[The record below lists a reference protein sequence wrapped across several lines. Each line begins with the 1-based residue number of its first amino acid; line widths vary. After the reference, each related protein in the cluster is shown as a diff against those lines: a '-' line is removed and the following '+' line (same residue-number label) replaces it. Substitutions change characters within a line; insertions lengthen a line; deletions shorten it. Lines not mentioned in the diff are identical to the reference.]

1 MAENSAGL
9 RKRDDKSQ
17 NYAENASGSAKNT
30 KLPDGHI
37 FGELNA
43 GLWGQSTQSKSDK
56 APQNKS
62 GNMTSSSDDDVVQ
75 TATEYAQAVQGWI
88 WQYYYWSSMNNFYTS
103 SFPFYTMGYS
113 QAYADV
119 AVSNVAGVIP
129 GRAGQNLP
137 QQNGIPPRQ
146 GQRQQ
151 QQQQQGPGY
160 QDYRI
165 PPIWKRVV
173 AEFIDFLLLLLI
185 KVGVTCIL
193 VDYTGTISDFQPL
206 DLEQFITKG
215 EIDIEK
221 MLALTTEIVIMEV
234 INRIFISI
242 YEALC
247 LRNGIRTIGGST
259 PGKRVMGLCVVSCME
274 VIDLP
279 DNKLRVI
286 PAQNIGFWNALVRS
300 VIKNFSLAF
309 LFPMCF
315 TALFFA
321 HGRAA
326 YDIIANSIVVESN
339 DDLLLGQPRPR

>member
-17 NYAENASGSAKNT
+17 NYAENASGSEKNT

-62 GNMTSSSDDDVVQ
+62 GNITSSSDDDVVQ

-137 QQNGIPPRQ
+137 QQQNGIPPRQ

-151 QQQQQGPGY
+151 QQQQQGPG
-160 QDYRI
+160 
-165 PPIWKRVV
+165 VN
-173 AEFIDFLLLLLI
+173 
-185 KVGVTCIL
+185 L
-193 VDYTGTISDFQPL
+193 VDYACLVSLQIKAPGTLS
-206 DLEQFITKG
+206 
-215 EIDIEK
+215 
-221 MLALTTEIVIMEV
+221 
-234 INRIFISI
+234 
-242 YEALC
+242 
-247 LRNGIRTIGGST
+247 
-259 PGKRVMGLCVVSCME
+259 
-274 VIDLP
+274 
-279 DNKLRVI
+279 
-286 PAQNIGFWNALVRS
+286 
-300 VIKNFSLAF
+300 
-309 LFPMCF
+309 
-315 TALFFA
+315 
-321 HGRAA
+321 
-326 YDIIANSIVVESN
+326 
-339 DDLLLGQPRPR
+339 